1 MRVTNRIVAAL
12 LAAVIAAVGVIAIIE
27 MVSAALDD
35 GYAIVDWQSITAAM
49 ARNTWSDTGPT
60 VLGVIL
66 GAGGILLLVLGLRR
80 GRLQWFAV
88 RPSPTGTATFAAGR
102 GIARALA
109 SAAEDIDGVTRAK
122 VRLRRRTAKVTIE
135 SSPRINPDAPGQV
148 RDEIRERLA
157 SFELASPPKVKLTV
171 KASRPASHAGGVV
184 PEPAQPAQPQPA
196 QPPPPADA
204 RQDPAPT
211 GSSGPSPAPATTK
224 AIFDV
229 STMGERARQHPV
241 GLDLTKPDPEGTR
254 RDARNEERK
263 KDHT

>member
-49 ARNTWSDTGPT
+49 ARNTWSDAGPT

-122 VRLRRRTAKVTIE
+122 VRLRRRTAKVKIE

-157 SFELASPPKVKLTV
+157 SFELASPPKVKLKV
-171 KASRPASHAGGVV
+171 KASRPASRAGGVV
-184 PEPAQPAQPQPA
+184 PEPTQPQPA
-196 QPPPPADA
+196 PPPPPPADT
-204 RQDPAPT
+204 RQDPALA
-211 GSSGPSPAPATTK
+211 GSSGPAPAPATTK

-241 GLDLTKPDPEGTR
+241 GLDLTKPDPEGAR